1 MAPGGS
7 VINISSKASLHPT
20 SSTVVYAAAK
30 AGLNALTKA
39 AANEFGPRGIR
50 VNAIVCG
57 TFHTDSFHKS
67 MPSGELQAEMA
78 SRVGL
83 GRIASAD
90 EIVGTALY
98 LAGEASSY
106 LTGELILLDGG

>member
-1 MAPGGS
+1 M
-7 VINISSKASLHPT
+7 
-20 SSTVVYAAAK
+20 
-30 AGLNALTKA
+30 NALTKA
-39 AANEFGPRGIR
+39 AAKEFGPRGIR

-57 TFHTDSFHKS
+57 TFHTDSLHAS
-67 MPSGELQAEMA
+67 MPTEELQAEMA
-78 SRVGL
+78 SNVSL

-98 LAGEASSY
+98 LASDASSY